1 MIRSLGTGGDA
12 DSTSA
17 TDGQRLNATT
27 SPKLKLNNRNR
38 RAGLRPTTLAIT
50 MLLATGVNAEA
61 VDETRRRF
69 DAAAKE
75 QAPTTLLNEAE
86 FKTYDLSMGRQD

>member
-1 MIRSLGTGGDA
+1 
-12 DSTSA
+12 
-17 TDGQRLNATT
+17 
-27 SPKLKLNNRNR
+27 
-38 RAGLRPTTLAIT
+38 
-50 MLLATGVNAEA
+50 MLLATGANAEA

-86 FKTYDLSMGRQD
+86 FKTYDLSMGRQDLATQRNIDFDTADRNANAELTFEEALGYE